1 MQVELD
7 DIDRKEQ
14 LKEKGLNGEVTDLF
28 IDYKEEAIKTF
39 VDLLETKTEAKLA
52 ERISG
57 RTLDVALQTLA
68 LEYAECRGNLNK
80 EQAFF
85 YLAMYQFGISRQFLL
100 NTYLKSANEKHPD
113 ILRLR
118 QLEFIKK

>member
-14 LKEKGLNGEVTDLF
+14 LHEKGLNGEVTDLF

-52 ERISG
+52 ERINGKS
-57 RTLDVALQTLA
+57 LDSAIQTFA

-85 YLAMYQFGISRQFLL
+85 YLAMY
-100 NTYLKSANEKHPD
+100 
-113 ILRLR
+113 
-118 QLEFIKK
+118 